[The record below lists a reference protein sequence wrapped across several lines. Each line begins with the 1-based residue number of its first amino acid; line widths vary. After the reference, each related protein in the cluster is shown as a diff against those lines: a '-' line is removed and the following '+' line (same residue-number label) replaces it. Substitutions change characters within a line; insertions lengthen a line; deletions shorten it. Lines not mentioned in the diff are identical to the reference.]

1 VVIGNAA
8 PIDDGAR
15 SRPGWR
21 GESVRVADQEAA
33 VAALRERLRPGDVV
47 LVKGPRYRTWE
58 VADWIRESTTE
69 PAGDEVVAR

>member
-1 VVIGNAA
+1 MA
-8 PIDDGAR
+8 PDHDRAG
-15 SRPGWR
+15 